1 MDKALWE
8 RPPTD
13 GQVRRGNGAKC
24 TKKPAGFNVLGAS
37 SKGTLVGMVSLTVL
51 GQLVATVPSGE
62 QERVALWDNAVAVL
76 HPATWRRV
84 FFFLSHFLQE
94 KRSAGVRRPE
104 ARLTE

>member
-1 MDKALWE
+1 MHQK
-8 RPPTD
+8 T
-13 GQVRRGNGAKC
+13 
-24 TKKPAGFNVLGAS
+24 AGFNVLGAS
-37 SKGTLVGMVSLTVL
+37 FKGTLVGMVSLTVL

-84 FFFLSHFLQE
+84 FFFFFLSHFLQE
-94 KRSAGVRRPE
+94 KRSTGVWRPE